1 MLHEGKYRVY
11 VDDDQQLVFVNP
23 LNKRIETALYPQF
36 PDQEDDAR
44 MPLVIERDNQAMGLS
59 IDAKT
64 CGTEWLGER
73 MDYDEAVCV
82 LQESDPGF
90 ADRFFIGG

>member
-11 VDDDQQLVFVNP
+11 VDDDQHLVFVNP
-23 LNKRIETALYPQF
+23 LNERIETALYPQF

-44 MPLVIERDNQAMGLS
+44 MPLAIERDNRALGLS

-64 CGTEWLGER
+64 CGTHWLGER

-90 ADRFFIGG
+90 FDRFFIGG